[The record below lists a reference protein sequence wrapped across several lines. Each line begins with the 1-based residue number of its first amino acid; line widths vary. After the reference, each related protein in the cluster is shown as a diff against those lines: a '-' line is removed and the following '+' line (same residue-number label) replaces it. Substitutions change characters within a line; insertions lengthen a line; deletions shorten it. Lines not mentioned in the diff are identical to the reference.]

1 MTDSGIDDAEAGH
14 TVAQWETGTSGIYGA
29 AKTYIH
35 NAADDPSAEN
45 RKKVV
50 AEIENI
56 LGIGKDKEAIAKE
69 LKKEFKSE
77 YNSGGDVTNLNSVL
91 RQALTAAGYTDSEAA
106 DILKKW
112 LN

>member
-1 MTDSGIDDAEAGH
+1 M
-14 TVAQWETGTSGIYGA
+14 QQ
-29 AKTYIH
+29 K
-35 NAADDPSAEN
+35 
-45 RKKVV
+45 
-50 AEIENI
+50 AEIKSDSPLN
-56 LGIGKDKEAIAKE
+56 KVQDTEAIAKE